1 MFCCRQASESTILG
15 DYTPTHT
22 HTQQCNSKKRHTQT
36 LAEKCAHHCGGAAAP
51 QCKIIEIFTR
61 TELARRGN
69 FARVICVQPVIIV
82 GLGAGAFVSSSFVRF
97 VSFGLR
103 NLRSIVFLILY
114 LSGNTNRKSFVRRH
128 SDSIV
133 SLKCI
138 RRRRLYIVGWC
149 QAASTRAFI
158 FAICLC
164 IWFEGHNILVR
175 LQHYNN
181 NNHTNKRQK
190 KTHTRDNCVCARIES
205 CTCVFTCVCCAKRVC
220 ACFCVRRTRAHVYLH
235 ENTMG
240 AVAHCRNAAPNG
252 ALPPVGTDR

>member
-1 MFCCRQASESTILG
+1 M
-15 DYTPTHT
+15 
-22 HTQQCNSKKRHTQT
+22 
-36 LAEKCAHHCGGAAAP
+36 AEKCAHHCGGAAAP
-51 QCKIIEIFTR
+51 QCKIIEIFTS

-82 GLGAGAFVSSSFVRF
+82 GLGAGAFVSSSYVRF

-114 LSGNTNRKSFVRRH
+114 LSGNTNRKSFVRH
-128 SDSIV
+128 DSDSIV

-164 IWFEGHNILVR
+164 SGLRDTIFSSVCNTTTTTTTP
-175 LQHYNN
+175 
-181 NNHTNKRQK
+181 TNDKK

-220 ACFCVRRTRAHVYLH
+220 ACVCVRRTRAHVYLH